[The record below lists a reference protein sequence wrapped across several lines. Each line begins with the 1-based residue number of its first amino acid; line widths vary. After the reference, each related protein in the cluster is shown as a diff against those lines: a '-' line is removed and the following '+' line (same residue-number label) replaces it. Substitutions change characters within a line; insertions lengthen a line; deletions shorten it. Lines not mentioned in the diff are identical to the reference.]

1 MRYYQWTTVNFHTR
15 LVPNTSMKFYRY
27 PIMFVFMLVLFTSSI
42 QAQTLPTFAEPQIQM
57 VPNVE
62 KAAFER
68 RFANITMTGAGFQGG
83 TVIDQLPTSEIRSRL
98 QAVFGNPTVT
108 LDDFISARSI
118 RPANSIQFEYWF
130 IVNDSIPMIIL
141 DIDGPFTRGLV
152 YAGSIEY
159 IDMMPEIKRT
169 LSRRLMAVNRPGEF
183 SDVFYSPERRQWFRV
198 SYTNGVY
205 STDEIPRPAR
215 FNQLNLN

>member
-1 MRYYQWTTVNFHTR
+1 
-15 LVPNTSMKFYRY
+15 MKFHRF
-27 PIMFVFMLVLFTSSI
+27 PLMFMLMLVLFTASI
-42 QAQTLPTFAEPQIQM
+42 QAQTLPTFAEPEIRM
-57 VPNVE
+57 VTNAE
-62 KAAFER
+62 KASFER

-98 QAVFGNPTVT
+98 QAVFGDPTMT
-108 LDDFISARSI
+108 LNDFISATSI

-130 IVNDSIPMIIL
+130 IVNDSIPMIVL

-169 LSRRLMAVNRPGEF
+169 LSRKLMVVNRPGEF
-183 SDVFYSPERRQWFRV
+183 TDVFYSPERQQWYSV
-198 SYTNGVY
+198 SYANGMY
-205 STDEIPRPAR
+205 ATDEIARPAR
-215 FNQLNLN
+215 FSRINLN